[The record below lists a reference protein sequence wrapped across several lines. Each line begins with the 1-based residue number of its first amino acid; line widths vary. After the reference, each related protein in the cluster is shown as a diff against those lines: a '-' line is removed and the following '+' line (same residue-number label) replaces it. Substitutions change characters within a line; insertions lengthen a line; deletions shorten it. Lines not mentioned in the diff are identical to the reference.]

1 MATSAQRL
9 SVLRFPLL
17 LLRLRHLFVNLAI
30 RLLNLF
36 LIRRLNDITKKKA
49 TFVIKKRFIIDYEE
63 IFDKRR
69 AEWHKEKIRK
79 NNEEERVQ
87 RRNR

>member
-9 SVLRFPLL
+9 SVLRFALL

-36 LIRRLNDITKKKA
+36 LIRRLNDITKKKT
-49 TFVIKKRFIIDYEE
+49 TFVIKRRFIIDYEE
-63 IFDKRR
+63 IFNKRR
-69 AEWHKEKIRK
+69 TEWHKEKIRK

>member
-9 SVLRFPLL
+9 SVLHFALL
-17 LLRLRHLFVNLAI
+17 LLRLQHLFVNLAI

-63 IFDKRR
+63 IFNKRR
-69 AEWHKEKIRK
+69 TEWHKEKIRK